1 MYSIL
6 RPELLYKDLSPDIV
20 EHDNDIEVYTWEYD
34 GREVYRGSIDLQY
47 MKYNLNV
54 YSLYDENLKRVG
66 LVEHDADDLEIY
78 EVLWFYDNPF
88 ARFYQNPE
96 WKSTGRTLWSMISS
110 EAYQDCLEDDFKTV
124 VERCLSSKYRL
135 VTPDMLIHPPTL
147 YKCSTCGKESLSP
160 LKNCKSVSSKNYF
173 SFKNFLYIDDSFI
186 IYEPPNDHQL
196 PDASYEQAQ
205 EELQQESQQSDQPEL
220 MDAETQLPP
229 PAQQSPELT
238 HLQ

>member
-6 RPELLYKDLSPDIV
+6 RPELLYTNLSPDVV

-66 LVEHDADDLEIY
+66 IVEHDADDLEIY

-110 EAYQDCLEDDFKTV
+110 EAYQDLLEDDFKTV
-124 VERCLSSKYRL
+124 VERCLTSKYRL
-135 VTPDMLIHPPTL
+135 VTPEMLISKPTI
-147 YKCSTCGKESLSP
+147 YKCSTCGKQSVAP
-160 LKNCKSVSSKNYF
+160 LKNCKSVKTEPYF
-173 SFKNFLYIDDSFI
+173 SVKNFLYVDDSFI
-186 IYEPPNDHQL
+186 IYEPPSDHQL
-196 PDASYEQAQ
+196 PCASCEQVPKELPELAQ
-205 EELQQESQQSDQPEL
+205 LPVQPEL
-220 MDAETQLPP
+220 PVAETHPSPL
-229 PAQQSPELT
+229 AQQSPEVT
-238 HLQ
+238 PH